1 MNLTPFLSRFA
12 NARVVALGLLT
23 VLVLVLIGKL
33 LFGVDATPTS
43 AVAPVDTT
51 PTSTVSPRNV
61 PSTTAEIG
69 TTSWAKDQL
78 ATLSTVQGI
87 APVPYDRD
95 DYDNWLDVDDD
106 CQSARHEVLIA
117 ESTTLVTFTGPDE
130 CKVKSG
136 LWVDPYSGQ
145 TMSLASETSIDH
157 VVSLANAHHS
167 GAWQWPQAVK
177 QAFGSD
183 VDDPAV
189 LAVSATAVNS
199 SKGSN
204 APDEWMPQTAEAR
217 CAYAIAWIR
226 IKARWQL
233 GVTGLERAAL
243 AEELDICAHAGL
255 PTSPDSTPFALAEI
269 EAIEGDTIGAAA
281 KIPLGVATDDCDP
294 RYPAV
299 CIQTSTRDLDCADI
313 THRRFPVQGAD
324 PHNFDG
330 DDNGI
335 GCEND

>member
-1 MNLTPFLSRFA
+1 MSPTPVRSRYA
-12 NARVVALGLLT
+12 DSRVVAVGLLA

-33 LFGVDATPTS
+33 LFAADATPIS
-43 AVAPVDTT
+43 ADSPTVPTRTVAATT
-51 PTSTVSPRNV
+51 ITQVT
-61 PSTTAEIG
+61 IG
-69 TTSWAKDQL
+69 TASWAKDQL
-78 ATLSTVQGI
+78 ATLPTIQGP

-117 ESTTLVTFTGPDE
+117 ESTTQVTFTGPDE
-130 CKVKSG
+130 CKVESG
-136 LWVDPYSGQ
+136 HWVDPYSGQ
-145 TMSLASETSIDH
+145 TMSLASEASIDH

-183 VDDPAV
+183 IGDPAV

-199 SKGSN
+199 SKGS
-204 APDEWMPQTAEAR
+204 APPDEWMPQTPEAR

-233 GVTGLERAAL
+233 GVTNLERAAL
-243 AEELDICAHAGL
+243 NEELDICTDAGL

-269 EAIEGDTIGAAA
+269 EAIGGDSNDPEKA
-281 KIPLGVATDDCDP
+281 PLDLDTENCDP

-299 CIQTSTRDLDCADI
+299 CIPSSTRDLECADI